1 MKRYSQVELA
11 RSTTMR
17 AKEMNEDL
25 EPDRQQ
31 QLQMMEEDSK
41 ARSKS
46 KSAQQ
51 SQDFR
56 VDLEEIENIDQ
67 LFVDELNR
75 DIDECTRDME
85 ALAEIMEDM
94 YHEVTEQGIVLYTLS
109 DVDIPVGISP
119 CSIFLKKPRNI
130 CLHLLLTIETDLLLW
145 RHSSSATGKSINV
158 VEAEIEEASEGII
171 EAVDE
176 LEHIPCRCC
185 RSCCAC
191 CTCWNHCLCTIS

>member
-94 YHEVTEQGIVLYTLS
+94 YHEVTEQGIVLYTFS

-119 CSIFLKKPRNI
+119 CSIFFRKNL
-130 CLHLLLTIETDLLLW
+130 
-145 RHSSSATGKSINV
+145 
-158 VEAEIEEASEGII
+158 EIF
-171 EAVDE
+171 VF
-176 LEHIPCRCC
+176 
-185 RSCCAC
+185 
-191 CTCWNHCLCTIS
+191 ISF

>member
-1 MKRYSQVELA
+1 MFSLPFYEVAYWDSTFFQVELA

-25 EPDRQQ
+25 EPNRQQ
-31 QLQMMEEDSK
+31 QLQMMEEDSM

-46 KSAQQ
+46 KTQQ

-94 YHEVTEQGIVLYTLS
+94 YHEVTEQGNAQC
-109 DVDIPVGISP
+109 SP
-119 CSIFLKKPRNI
+119 
-130 CLHLLLTIETDLLLW
+130 
-145 RHSSSATGKSINV
+145 RH
-158 VEAEIEEASEGII
+158 
-171 EAVDE
+171 
-176 LEHIPCRCC
+176 
-185 RSCCAC
+185 
-191 CTCWNHCLCTIS
+191 